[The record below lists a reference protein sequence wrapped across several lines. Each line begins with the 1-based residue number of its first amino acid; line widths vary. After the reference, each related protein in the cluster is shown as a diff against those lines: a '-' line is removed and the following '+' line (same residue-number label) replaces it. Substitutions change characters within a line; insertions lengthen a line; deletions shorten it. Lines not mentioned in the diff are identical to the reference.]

1 MVHELRKQPL
11 RSVYLGAQKVYTEIV
26 RVPSWVLSNL
36 PKSRRPRPSWSLRKC
51 VQVPKLRLY
60 SEFGPIAEK
69 AGPVH
74 RWPTHRAIVEG
85 PGVKG
90 VWLNPNPS
98 IIHGA
103 VKEWAAAASVEQT
116 RIPGYWID
124 KPGSDTPAG
133 EEPASDERV
142 ILYLHGGGYI
152 SASAHPDNLWATVPR
167 TVLSACPSSSARR
180 ALAVEY
186 RLCDIAPQ
194 YTNPFPAALLDA
206 IAGYNYLINEVGF
219 SPERIILLGD
229 SAGGNLAL
237 ALARYLVENA
247 TALSK
252 DLNFGADGTPPDYDM
267 ILLSPW
273 SDLGTSHETPG
284 SASIDCTYEYLA
296 DLRTGVFAHA
306 RRAYS
311 ASLGFSATDTNAYL
325 SPASGSVDAGFKGF
339 PRTFIE
345 LGDAE
350 RFVDMCRT
358 LHDRMV
364 RDMGESRVGYHE
376 APDAI
381 HDHLLFPFEEKQT
394 KEAMQNLD
402 RWLADRI
409 VGITGTEDQSAQPS

>member
-11 RSVYLGAQKVYTEIV
+11 RSVYLGAQRVYTEIA

-36 PKSRRPRPSWSLRKC
+36 PKPRRPRPSWSLRKC
-51 VQVPKLRLY
+51 VQVLKLRLY
-60 SEFGPIAEK
+60 SEFGLIAEK
-69 AGPVH
+69 AGPAH
-74 RWPTHRAIVEG
+74 WWPTHRAIVEG
-85 PGVKG
+85 PGVKE
-90 VWLNPNPS
+90 VWLNPNLS
-98 IIHGA
+98 IIHGT

-124 KPGSDTPAG
+124 KLGSDTPAG
-133 EEPASDERV
+133 EKPASDERV

-167 TVLSACPSSSARR
+167 TVLS
-180 ALAVEY
+180 
-186 RLCDIAPQ
+186 
-194 YTNPFPAALLDA
+194 YTNPFPTALIDA

-284 SASIDCTYEYLA
+284 SASIDCPYEYLA
-296 DLRTGVFAHA
+296 DVRTGVFAHA

-339 PRTFIE
+339 PRTYIE
-345 LGDAE
+345 LGYAE
-350 RFVDMCRT
+350 RFVDMRRT
-358 LHDRMV
+358 LYDRMV
-364 RDMGESRVGYHE
+364 RDMGESRVGYYE
-376 APDAI
+376 VRDAI
-381 HDHLLFPFEEKQT
+381 HDYLLFPFEEKQT
-394 KEAMQNLD
+394 KEVMQKLD

-409 VGITGTEDQSAQPS
+409 VGITGTEDQSA